1 MRSQF
6 YRADRQP
13 SECRNVTEEH
23 KQRVDAFLRLSTAEQ
38 IRTLAAQGKAYREI
52 AKRTG
57 SDITTIMNLLSA
69 NSEGQDEIDQQQSEI
84 DDELEYQLRE
94 EHFDKIPDAFTHV
107 GIGA

>member
-1 MRSQF
+1 MRSQY

-13 SECRNVTEEH
+13 SECRNVTEEY
-23 KQRVDAFLRLSTAEQ
+23 KREVDAFLRLPVSEQ

-69 NSEGQDEIDQQQSEI
+69 NDVFQDDIDAENEI

-94 EHFDKIPDAFTHV
+94 EHFDKIPDHFTHV